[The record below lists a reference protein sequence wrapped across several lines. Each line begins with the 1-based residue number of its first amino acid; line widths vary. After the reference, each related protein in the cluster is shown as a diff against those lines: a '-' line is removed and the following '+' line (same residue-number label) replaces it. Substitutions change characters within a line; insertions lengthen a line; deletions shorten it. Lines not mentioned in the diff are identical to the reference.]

1 LPSPCRRPGA
11 IRSGVA
17 IDESLPLTS
26 YDPIEA
32 SVGSKSFEEE
42 VMIKNFFLS
51 DFATKT
57 AYFSLMAAVVVLF
70 VAMLL
75 LTGLH
80 P

>member
-1 LPSPCRRPGA
+1 
-11 IRSGVA
+11 
-17 IDESLPLTS
+17 
-26 YDPIEA
+26 
-32 SVGSKSFEEE
+32 
-42 VMIKNFFLS
+42 MIKNFFLS